1 MPPVDD
7 PHAYNPNAVSDSNDI
22 YDSRDLARDLMMP
35 TGEPAVAVIGA
46 CLLLGMVWFLG
57 SGHFTGAS
65 QPTHA
70 AAATRPN
77 LHASGGPI
85 APPASHRFAG

>member
-1 MPPVDD
+1 MDD
-7 PHAYNPNAVSDSNDI
+7 LNDI
-22 YDSRDLARDLMMP
+22 YDSKDVARELMMP
-35 TGEPAVAVIGA
+35 AGEPAVAVIGA

-70 AAATRPN
+70 AAARAS
-77 LHASGGPI
+77 LHASGLNASGGPI
-85 APPASHRFAG
+85 APPTSHRAAG